1 MVILGAVLITVGTI
15 LGIMTASITDMDMV
29 IPITVGEQ
37 DGDMILGIM
46 VEDIMVV
53 ITVVIMAGITLGIM
67 VAILVEVGLLVVQVT
82 TEDTDPMA
90 ELY

>member
-1 MVILGAVLITVGTI
+1 MVILDAVLIMIGMI

-29 IPITVGEQ
+29 ILITVGEQ

-53 ITVVIMAGITLGIM
+53 IMAGITLGIM
-67 VAILVEVGLLVVQVT
+67 GAILVEVGLLVVQVT

>member
-1 MVILGAVLITVGTI
+1 MAILDAVLIMIGMI

-29 IPITVGEQ
+29 ILITVGEQ

>member
-1 MVILGAVLITVGTI
+1 MVILDAVLIMIGMI

-29 IPITVGEQ
+29 ILITVGEQ

-46 VEDIMVV
+46 VEDIM
-53 ITVVIMAGITLGIM
+53 VVIMAGITLGIM

>member
-1 MVILGAVLITVGTI
+1 MSILDAVLIMIGMI

-29 IPITVGEQ
+29 ILITVGEQ

-53 ITVVIMAGITLGIM
+53 ITVVIMVGITHGIM
-67 VAILVEVGLLVVQVT
+67 GAILVEVGLLVVQVT

>member
-1 MVILGAVLITVGTI
+1 MVILDAVLIMIGMI

>member
-1 MVILGAVLITVGTI
+1 MVILDAVLIMIGMI

-29 IPITVGEQ
+29 ILITVGEQ

-53 ITVVIMAGITLGIM
+53 ITVVIMVGITHGIM
-67 VAILVEVGLLVVQVT
+67 GAILVEVGLLVVQVT

>member
-1 MVILGAVLITVGTI
+1 MVILDAVLIMIGMI

-29 IPITVGEQ
+29 ILITVGEQ

-46 VEDIMVV
+46 VEDIMA
-53 ITVVIMAGITLGIM
+53 VIMVGITHGIM
-67 VAILVEVGLLVVQVT
+67 GAILVEVGLLVVQVT

>member
-1 MVILGAVLITVGTI
+1 
-15 LGIMTASITDMDMV
+15 MV